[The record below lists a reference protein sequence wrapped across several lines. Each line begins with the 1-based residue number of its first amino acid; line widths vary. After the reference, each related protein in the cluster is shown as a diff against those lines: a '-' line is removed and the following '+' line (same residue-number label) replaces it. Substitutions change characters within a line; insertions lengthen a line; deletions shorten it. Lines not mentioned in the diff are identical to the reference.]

1 MELSQAEIERYAP
14 YHTYHEFK
22 WGFEDYEARRSRHHP
37 LAKVVNPDSV
47 GGQAYD
53 RGLEC
58 AMRRAELRRMAE
70 LEREANGQFGVG
82 A

>member
-14 YHTYHEFK
+14 YHTFPEFTF
-22 WGFEDYEARRSRHHP
+22 GYDDYMAKLPWPIARQDRGI
-37 LAKVVNPDSV
+37 NPNSV

-58 AMRRAELRRMAE
+58 AMRRRTAELRKQA
-70 LEREANGQFGVG
+70 
-82 A
+82 